1 MAKKARSKKEST
13 TKKSASIA
21 GVKKSG
27 DKLPPSGFAKN
38 HELYWRTQIDSDLII
53 EAIQIYYGSFG
64 DVRTTFPEDRE
75 YCLTVQL
82 FKNKQAKLPVIE
94 VSQESWADEIVD
106 PDLAHFFGPGK
117 IVMINQQE
125 IHEYGCHEFL
135 YERESS
141 EVLKFDQATA
151 KQCFSHLVEVNS
163 GLLSSYFRP
172 RWWTYSQFNLLI
184 YRLIQIG
191 EANILHDYMKR
202 TELKKEEKASLSS
215 HCPFGVRY
223 GLNEGINY
231 AMLNIYMVSGGDYGD
246 YGPHDKEQEIFY
258 KLMFQEHE
266 LDLKLTDAERIAAL
280 EAMIDNGGGNIFV
293 EAALSA
299 IHRKRK

>member
-1 MAKKARSKKEST
+1 MGKKAESKKEST
-13 TKKSASIA
+13 SKKSASIA

-27 DKLPPSGFAKN
+27 DKLPPFAKA
-38 HELYWRTQIDSDLII
+38 HELYLSTVISTDILVK
-53 EAIQIYYGSFG
+53 AIQTAYGAYG
-64 DVRTTFPEDRE
+64 DVRAKPNKANDGD
-75 YCLTVQL
+75 LTVQV
-82 FKNKQAKLPVIE
+82 FRNKQTQIPVIE
-94 VSQESWADEIVD
+94 IPRNRWVQELVVPE
-106 PDLAHFFGPGK
+106 LAHFFGPGK
-117 IVMINQQE
+117 VVKINDVT
-125 IHEYGCHEFL
+125 EYLGGHEFL
-135 YERESS
+135 YERES
-141 EVLKFDQATA
+141 EVLKFDQTTA
-151 KQCFSHLVEVNS
+151 KQCFFHLAQVNS
-163 GLLSSYFRP
+163 ELWGKGRP
-172 RWWTYSQFNLLI
+172 NWCKYSQFNLLI

-191 EANILHDYMKR
+191 EANILHDYTKR
-202 TELKKEEKASLSS
+202 SDLKKKASLSS
-215 HCPFGVRY
+215 EHRY

>member
-1 MAKKARSKKEST
+1 MAKKAESKKAGSKKEST

-27 DKLPPSGFAKN
+27 DKLPQSCFAKN
-38 HELYWRTQIDSDLII
+38 HELYLITRIDTDLLVK
-53 EAIQIYYGSFG
+53 EIQTHYGQFC
-64 DVRTTFPEDRE
+64 DVRISFPEKYE

-191 EANILHDYMKR
+191 EANILHDYTKR
-202 TELKKEEKASLSS
+202 SDLKKKASLSS
-215 HCPFGVRY
+215 EHRY

-246 YGPHDKEQEIFY
+246 YEPHTKEQEIFY

>member
-1 MAKKARSKKEST
+1 MAKKAESKKEAT
-13 TKKSASIA
+13 TKKS
-21 GVKKSG
+21 G
-27 DKLPPSGFAKN
+27 DQLPQSGFAKN
-38 HELYWRTQIDSDLII
+38 HELYLITRIDTDLLVK
-53 EAIQIYYGSFG
+53 EIQTHYGQFC
-64 DVRTTFPEDRE
+64 DVRISFPEKYE

-94 VSQESWADEIVD
+94 VSQESWADEIVA
-106 PDLAHFFGPGK
+106 PDLAHFWGVGK
-117 IVMINQQE
+117 IVE
-125 IHEYGCHEFL
+125 ISDETQFYGIHEFL
-135 YERESS
+135 YERES
-141 EVLKFDQATA
+141 EVLKFDQTTA
-151 KQCFSHLVEVNS
+151 KQCFFHLAQVNS
-163 GLLSSYFRP
+163 ELWGKGRP
-172 RWWTYSQFNLLI
+172 NWCKYSQFNLLI

-191 EANILHDYMKR
+191 EANILHDYTKR
-202 TELKKEEKASLSS
+202 SDLKKKASLSS
-215 HCPFGVRY
+215 EHRY

>member
-1 MAKKARSKKEST
+1 MAKKAESKKAGSKKEST
-13 TKKSASIA
+13 TKKS
-21 GVKKSG
+21 G
-27 DKLPPSGFAKN
+27 DQLPQSGFAKN
-38 HELYWRTQIDSDLII
+38 HELYLITRIDTDLLVK
-53 EAIQIYYGSFG
+53 EIQTHYGQFC
-64 DVRTTFPEDRE
+64 DVRISFPEKYE

-191 EANILHDYMKR
+191 EANILHDYTKR
-202 TELKKEEKASLSS
+202 SDLKKKASLSS
-215 HCPFGVRY
+215 EHRY

>member
-1 MAKKARSKKEST
+1 MAKKAGSKKET
-13 TKKSASIA
+13 PT
-21 GVKKSG
+21 KKSG
-27 DKLPPSGFAKN
+27 DQLPQSGFAKN
-38 HELYWRTQIDSDLII
+38 HELYWSTQIDSDLII

-94 VSQESWADEIVD
+94 VSQESWADEIVA
-106 PDLAHFFGPGK
+106 PDLAHFWGVGK
-117 IVMINQQE
+117 IVE
-125 IHEYGCHEFL
+125 ISDETQFYGIHEFL
-135 YERESS
+135 YERES
-141 EVLKFDQATA
+141 EVLKFDQTTA
-151 KQCFSHLVEVNS
+151 KQCFFHLAQVNS
-163 GLLSSYFRP
+163 ELWGKGRP
-172 RWWTYSQFNLLI
+172 NWCKYSQFNLLI

-191 EANILHDYMKR
+191 EANILHDYTKR
-202 TELKKEEKASLSS
+202 SDLKKKASLSS
-215 HCPFGVRY
+215 EHRY